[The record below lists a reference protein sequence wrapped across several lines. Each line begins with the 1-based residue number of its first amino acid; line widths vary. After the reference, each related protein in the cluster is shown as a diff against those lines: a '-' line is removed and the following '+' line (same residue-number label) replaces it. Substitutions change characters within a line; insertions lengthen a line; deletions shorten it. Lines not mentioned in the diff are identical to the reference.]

1 MNPRKKKRIEEI
13 LRREISGI
21 VLHEMRD
28 PRVAMTTLTRIEL
41 AEDQRSA
48 KVFLLIHGE
57 PDEVEGT
64 LATFERARGFVQGL
78 IAKRCGLRW
87 TPVLSFQEDTDL
99 RTELHINALIDQAI
113 SEDQD
118 PGD

>member
-13 LRREISGI
+13 LRREISAI

-28 PRVAMTTLTRIEL
+28 PRLGMSTLTRIEL

-57 PDEVEGT
+57 PDEVQNT

-78 IAKRCGLRW
+78 IGKRCGLRW
-87 TPVLSFQEDTDL
+87 TPILSFREDTDL
-99 RTELHINALIDQAI
+99 RAELRINTLIDQAI
-113 SEDQD
+113 SEDQN